1 MLAFAGG
8 FVDLYRLLVHSQSGT
23 ISAEARLGFAVTIV
37 TASPFVVLQAAYGIA
52 LKVAVD
58 TWYAAAP
65 ADAEEKAIAFRVA
78 EGISRIEIAIKSIF
92 LTQGRVSTIFDVA
105 IRKSTPFSADRSEE

>member
-1 MLAFAGG
+1 MVKGVNKNGSRRSVCQFMLAFAGG
-8 FVDLYRLLVHSQSGT
+8 FVDLYSDLVYSQSDT

-65 ADAEEKAIAFRVA
+65 ADAEE
-78 EGISRIEIAIKSIF
+78 
-92 LTQGRVSTIFDVA
+92 
-105 IRKSTPFSADRSEE
+105 